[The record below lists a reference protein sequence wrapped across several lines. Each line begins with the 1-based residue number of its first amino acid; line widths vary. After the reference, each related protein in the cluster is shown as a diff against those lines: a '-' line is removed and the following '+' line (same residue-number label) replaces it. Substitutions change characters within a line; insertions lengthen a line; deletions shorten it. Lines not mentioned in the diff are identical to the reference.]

1 MRWHLFPWPTRT
13 ERRRR
18 IEEARA
24 GAIESRRDAV
34 RAGHLRRDLTRI
46 AYEKNHWAA
55 RVAGQIQ
62 HYQGE

>member
-1 MRWHLFPWPTRT
+1 MKWHLFPWPSRT

-24 GAIESRRDAV
+24 GAAASRRDAV
-34 RAGHLRRDLTRI
+34 TAGHLKQDLKRI

-55 RVAGQIQ
+55 RVAGQLG